1 MNRIVELTEET
12 VVSKIYIIRGM
23 KVLLDS
29 DLALLYGIETKAL
42 KQSVKRNP
50 ERFPEDFMFQINRLE
65 YNFLRSQFGTL
76 EKGKGKYSKYL
87 PYVFTEQG
95 VAMLSSVLN
104 SKRAIE
110 VNVSI
115 MRTFVR
121 MRSLVYS
128 NIELKE
134 KLKELERIT
143 NSRFKENDKK
153 IKLIFEAIKSL
164 IIKETKPKLKIG
176 FQIPDKNVSKKL
188 SEKSR

>member
-1 MNRIVELTEET
+1 MNRTEILKEET

-23 KVLLDS
+23 KVILDS
-29 DLALLYGIETKAL
+29 DLAILYGIETKAL
-42 KQSVKRNP
+42 KRSVRRNP
-50 ERFPEDFMFQINRLE
+50 ERFPEDFMFKLNREE
-65 YNFLRSQFGTL
+65 YSLLRSQSGTL

-115 MRTFVR
+115 MRTFVKI
-121 MRSLVYS
+121 RSLVYS
-128 NIELKE
+128 NMELKE

-143 NSRFKENDKK
+143 NERFKENDKK
-153 IKLIFEAIKSL
+153 IKLIFDTIKSL
-164 IIKETKPKLKIG
+164 IIQESKPKREIG
-176 FQIPDKNVSKKL
+176 FQLPEKNK
-188 SEKSR
+188 